1 MSTIERTETL
11 KIYKIEEKLFEL
23 KKSVKDLF
31 LNVINKIE
39 ALETEINNLE
49 KEMKVYEEQSSPL
62 DSGNTIKDNE
72 IVDLLLTSGSRNKSE
87 QTDSSPTRLNLN
99 TVSTEEFS
107 VEDSVIYDLS
117 IKSTQSP
124 RSSIVPGEYA
134 YTGHLTGKIYNIK
147 KMYERFKRIFQESSF
162 TPSAAIKTSYSSK
175 TRPPK
180 EEWIDMLN
188 YMVDRNMLIKADSD
202 KLKYKIH
209 NVM

>member
-1 MSTIERTETL
+1 MSTVERTETL

-134 YTGHLTGKIYNIK
+134 
-147 KMYERFKRIFQESSF
+147 
-162 TPSAAIKTSYSSK
+162 
-175 TRPPK
+175 
-180 EEWIDMLN
+180 
-188 YMVDRNMLIKADSD
+188 
-202 KLKYKIH
+202 
-209 NVM
+209 